1 MTTQTHRENF
11 LILIS
16 VEFHSQIMAG
26 GQGAVN
32 VSLLDRL
39 GIYLPFLIDFLL
51 FYFFYLFL
59 FFFSLISLQEY
70 RILTNK
76 VIKKSKLNMYRI
88 QRL

>member
-1 MTTQTHRENF
+1 MTLEKLTTQTHRENF

-26 GQGAVN
+26 GQV
-32 VSLLDRL
+32 VSLL
-39 GIYLPFLIDFLL
+39 
-51 FYFFYLFL
+51 
-59 FFFSLISLQEY
+59 FSLISLQEY

>member
-1 MTTQTHRENF
+1 
-11 LILIS
+11 
-16 VEFHSQIMAG
+16 MAG

-39 GIYLPFLIDFLL
+39 GIYLPFLIDFLF

-76 VIKKSKLNMYRI
+76 VIKKIQIEYVQDPKIIKFKSYRKKNMLNSC
-88 QRL
+88 

>member
-1 MTTQTHRENF
+1 MTLEKLTTQTHRENF

-16 VEFHSQIMAG
+16 VEFHSQIMAR
-26 GQGAVN
+26 GQV
-32 VSLLDRL
+32 VSLL
-39 GIYLPFLIDFLL
+39 
-51 FYFFYLFL
+51 
-59 FFFSLISLQEY
+59 FSLISLQEY

>member
-1 MTTQTHRENF
+1 
-11 LILIS
+11 
-16 VEFHSQIMAG
+16 MAG

-59 FFFSLISLQEY
+59 FFFSPISLQEY

>member
-1 MTTQTHRENF
+1 
-11 LILIS
+11 
-16 VEFHSQIMAG
+16 MAG

-76 VIKKSKLNMYRI
+76 VIKKIQIEYVQDPKIIKFKSYRKKNMLNSC
-88 QRL
+88 